1 MNIRSKDEL
10 MGKDSVVDR
19 GSDGRTTLR
28 IRQAERG
35 GMCKDCQRHKS
46 MVEIVY
52 TANGS
57 VVDLR
62 Q

>member
-1 MNIRSKDEL
+1 